1 MLRYF
6 QNLLSPA
13 ESVIS
18 YFWQN
23 SLVNMVFIYIRSYG
37 SRKSELEAFFESI
50 YYN

>member
-23 SLVNMVFIYIRSYG
+23 SLVNMVFIYIYEAMVRVSRS
-37 SRKSELEAFFESI
+37 
-50 YYN
+50 